1 MTIQLF
7 IGFSHIWIST
17 KGKTNQVSF
26 QGYLG
31 GEVLLGGEGL
41 SESTESMLD
50 QVIQL
55 TWMGGGGVEVLET
68 SVFSLKFYMVPVSVL
83 TVLEVVHQPLQV
95 GAGRLGARSDGHG
108 LTVKVVG

>member
-1 MTIQLF
+1 MFQV
-7 IGFSHIWIST
+7 GFSHIWIST
-17 KGKTNQVSF
+17 KGKTNHVSF

-55 TWMGGGGVEVLET
+55 TWTGGGGVEVLET
-68 SVFSLKFYMVPVSVL
+68 SVFSLKF
-83 TVLEVVHQPLQV
+83 
-95 GAGRLGARSDGHG
+95 
-108 LTVKVVG
+108 